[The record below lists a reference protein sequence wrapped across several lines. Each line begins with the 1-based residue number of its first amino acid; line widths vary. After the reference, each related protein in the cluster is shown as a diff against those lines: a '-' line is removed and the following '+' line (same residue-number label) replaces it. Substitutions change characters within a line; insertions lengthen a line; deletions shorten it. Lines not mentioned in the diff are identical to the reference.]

1 MLTCNWLPPAV
12 IDLGLHMQLL
22 SFSRPKPIEVCRHVS
37 TVCANRRLPISATE
51 LEQLIQF
58 YRCDIRAILMALQCS
73 AATPQHRPEVTLET
87 SLGVG
92 NVCGSHSIS
101 HVLTNLDGANEP
113 HSLPAGALGQQST
126 ALDLIDESFAARPLL
141 NHPLQI
147 LDRCFDGGLLGR
159 TGDTLALQERER
171 DARNR
176 LLDAERTTLPDLQDD
191 GIHGV
196 VNRKRSNGQETSTR
210 KRRQPYEE
218 SENESESESEADKG
232 CHVDVDVSSSTGRA
246 AGQMD
251 MPISMEELE
260 VACDR
265 CQEANTNMDEEVIP
279 DHLCANDTTQFHKWR
294 EQANYHPFMDGGV
307 VSEALAMA
315 SGESFWSSAPA
326 TDTTED
332 SPQTT
337 QMEIEALE
345 ATAQLY
351 SHIADAALFLEGPI
365 IALAPRGSRANRRDM
380 PWRAACTSSSVSS
393 FVQALALGLTK
404 RRLLSA
410 RSSSAGEP
418 STLQASTPAKTAE
431 RTNGHSTCSLL
442 LLSEDAPIAK
452 SRCLA
457 LCARVAP
464 LIARIQGHRFV
475 ESSSEYSARTQ
486 LPSVELDYWT
496 AARYMDAVETQRQIV
511 RKQRR
516 FVHYLERC
524 TLDKC
529 EIAQLCTPLLI

>member
-1 MLTCNWLPPAV
+1 
-12 IDLGLHMQLL
+12 MQLL

-37 TVCANRRLPISATE
+37 TVCADRGLPISATE

-101 HVLTNLDGANEP
+101 HVLTSLDGASEP
-113 HSLPAGALGQQST
+113 HPLPAGALGQQST

-147 LDRCFDGGLLGR
+147 LDRCFDGGFLGR
-159 TGDTLALQERER
+159 TGNTLALQERETEAR
-171 DARNR
+171 DG
-176 LLDAERTTLPDLQDD
+176 LLDAERTALPDLQDD

-196 VNRKRSNGQETSTR
+196 VNRKRSNGQEASTR

-232 CHVDVDVSSSTGRA
+232 CHVDVDVSSSTGGA

-265 CQEANTNMDEEVIP
+265 CREANTNMDAEVIP
-279 DHLCANDTTQFHKWR
+279 GHLCANDTTQCHMWR
-294 EQANYHPFMDGGV
+294 EQANYRPFMDGGFL
-307 VSEALAMA
+307 SEALAMA

-326 TDTTED
+326 TKTAED

-365 IALAPRGSRANRRDM
+365 IPLAPRGSRANRRDM
-380 PWRAACTSSSVSS
+380 PWGAACTSSSVSS

-410 RSSSAGEP
+410 RSSSPGEP
-418 STLQASTPAKTAE
+418 SAAQASTPAKTAKD
-431 RTNGHSTCSLL
+431 TNVHDTCSLL
-442 LLSEDAPIAK
+442 LLSEDAPIAM

-529 EIAQLCTPLLI
+529 EIAQLRTPLLI